1 MKSVYFLVK
10 FWVLIKVAQMRLKKI
25 TVNFV
30 GEDQEKLKN
39 FLLGIIDRITMFL
52 ISSHSVKA
60 YKICWK
66 FSNDLIDLAVGLNK
80 TYAFPALDNLLLYCA
95 CDLRTLAY
103 RTEPV

>member
-39 FLLGIIDRITMFL
+39 FLLGIIDRITTFL
-52 ISSHSVKA
+52 VSSHSVKS
-60 YKICWK
+60 YRICRK
-66 FSNDLIDLAVGLNK
+66 FSNDLIDLAVGLRR
-80 TYAFPALDNLLLYCA
+80 TYAFPVWDNVLFYA
-95 CDLRTLAY
+95 CDLKTLTY
-103 RTEPV
+103 RTDRI